1 MTRLVLG
8 SASPGRLKVLRD
20 AGIEPLVIASHV
32 DEDVVIAALGPDAVP
47 SDVVCVLAAAK
58 AAQVATTLTGTQRIV
73 AADCVV
79 VACDSMLY
87 IEGRLLGKP
96 ASIDE
101 AREQWR
107 SMAGRA
113 GQLYTGH
120 GVIRLQDNKTVYRA
134 AETAIT
140 TVYFGTPSASDL
152 EAYLA
157 SGESLRVAGGFTLD
171 GLGGWFIDGAGQ
183 SVECDRLEPAVA
195 AVARAA
201 MRAVRRRTV
210 GRKCGRPSAQAAVAS
225 DWARSPAV
233 GSMMCRFPQT
243 LAPPCRPTPI
253 PNGS

>member
-96 ASIDE
+96 ASTRR
-101 AREQWR
+101 ASSGGRW
-107 SMAGRA
+107 RA
-113 GQLYTGH
+113 GPANS
-120 GVIRLQDNKTVYRA
+120 IRATVLSGCR
-134 AETAIT
+134 T
-140 TVYFGTPSASDL
+140 TKP
-152 EAYLA
+152 
-157 SGESLRVAGGFTLD
+157 
-171 GLGGWFIDGAGQ
+171 
-183 SVECDRLEPAVA
+183 C
-195 AVARAA
+195 
-201 MRAVRRRTV
+201 TV
-210 GRKCGRPSAQAAVAS
+210 LLKQ
-225 DWARSPAV
+225 
-233 GSMMCRFPQT
+233 Q
-243 LAPPCRPTPI
+243 
-253 PNGS
+253 

>member
-171 GLGGWFIDGAGQ
+171 GLGGWFIDGVQGNPSNVIGLSLPLLRSLVQ
-183 SVECDRLEPAVA
+183 RCGLSVA
-195 AVARAA
+195 ALWAGNA
-201 MRAVRRRTV
+201 
-210 GRKCGRPSAQAAVAS
+210 GGPAQK
-225 DWARSPAV
+225 
-233 GSMMCRFPQT
+233 QQ
-243 LAPPCRPTPI
+243 
-253 PNGS
+253 

>member
-32 DEDVVIAALGPDAVP
+32 DEDVVIAALGPDAVA

-79 VACDSMLY
+79 VDCDSMLY

-157 SGESLRVAGGFTLD
+157 SGESLRVAVDSPWTV
-171 GLGGWFIDGAGQ
+171 WAAG
-183 SVECDRLEPAVA
+183 SSTAC
-195 AVARAA
+195 RAI
-201 MRAVRRRTV
+201 RR
-210 GRKCGRPSAQAAVAS
+210 
-225 DWARSPAV
+225 
-233 GSMMCRFPQT
+233 M
-243 LAPPCRPTPI
+243 
-253 PNGS
+253 

>member
-113 GQLYTGH
+113 DQ
-120 GVIRLQDNKTVYRA
+120 TV
-134 AETAIT
+134 
-140 TVYFGTPSASDL
+140 VYCRI
-152 EAYLA
+152 
-157 SGESLRVAGGFTLD
+157 GERSSHTWFVLTHLLGKADVRNYDGSWTEWGNAVRVPIVAG
-171 GLGGWFIDGAGQ
+171 
-183 SVECDRLEPAVA
+183 EEPGV
-195 AVARAA
+195 VP
-201 MRAVRRRTV
+201 VV
-210 GRKCGRPSAQAAVAS
+210 
-225 DWARSPAV
+225 
-233 GSMMCRFPQT
+233 
-243 LAPPCRPTPI
+243 
-253 PNGS
+253 

>member
-20 AGIEPLVIASHV
+20 AGIEPLVITSHV

-107 SMAGRA
+107 SMAAGPANSIRA
-113 GQLYTGH
+113 
-120 GVIRLQDNKTVYRA
+120 TVLSGCR
-134 AETAIT
+134 T
-140 TVYFGTPSASDL
+140 TKP
-152 EAYLA
+152 
-157 SGESLRVAGGFTLD
+157 
-171 GLGGWFIDGAGQ
+171 
-183 SVECDRLEPAVA
+183 C
-195 AVARAA
+195 
-201 MRAVRRRTV
+201 TV
-210 GRKCGRPSAQAAVAS
+210 LLKQ
-225 DWARSPAV
+225 
-233 GSMMCRFPQT
+233 Q
-243 LAPPCRPTPI
+243 
-253 PNGS
+253 

>member
-1 MTRLVLG
+1 MRT
-8 SASPGRLKVLRD
+8 GR
-20 AGIEPLVIASHV
+20 G
-32 DEDVVIAALGPDAVP
+32 
-47 SDVVCVLAAAK
+47 K

-79 VACDSMLY
+79 VDCDSMLY

-140 TVYFGTPSASDL
+140 TAYFG
-152 EAYLA
+152 
-157 SGESLRVAGGFTLD
+157 
-171 GLGGWFIDGAGQ
+171 
-183 SVECDRLEPAVA
+183 
-195 AVARAA
+195 
-201 MRAVRRRTV
+201 
-210 GRKCGRPSAQAAVAS
+210 
-225 DWARSPAV
+225 
-233 GSMMCRFPQT
+233 
-243 LAPPCRPTPI
+243 
-253 PNGS
+253 

>member
-140 TVYFGTPSASDL
+140 TVYFGTPSAPI
-152 EAYLA
+152 
-157 SGESLRVAGGFTLD
+157 
-171 GLGGWFIDGAGQ
+171 W
-183 SVECDRLEPAVA
+183 RLTWP
-195 AVARAA
+195 
-201 MRAVRRRTV
+201 
-210 GRKCGRPSAQAAVAS
+210 
-225 DWARSPAV
+225 V
-233 GSMMCRFPQT
+233 GSRCGSRVDSPWTVWAAGSSTACR
-243 LAPPCRPTPI
+243 AIRRM
-253 PNGS
+253 